1 MASDGSLTTLQNTL
15 AGGTL
20 SASDPDGDALT
31 YSLVSTGSLGAATVA
46 DPATGV
52 YVYTPNRN
60 AAGTDTLTFKVSDGT
75 ADSNVATI
83 N

>member
-1 MASDGSLTTLQNTL
+1 VANDGSLTTLEDTL
-15 AGGTL
+15 TGGTL
-20 SASDPDGDALT
+20 SASDPDSDALT
-31 YSLVSTGSLGAATVA
+31 YSLVSAGSLGAATLA

-60 AAGTDTLTFKVSDGT
+60 ATGTDTLTFKVSDGT

>member
-1 MASDGSLTTLQNTL
+1 VASDGSLTTLQNTL

-31 YSLVSTGSLGAATVA
+31 YSLVSADSLSSATLA
-46 DPATGV
+46 DPTIGV
-52 YVYTPNRN
+52 YVCTPNRN